1 MEPELLI
8 QFNSYLYIPCYEIYN
23 EVCNTFDNEGIKD
36 YVKSDIVDEF
46 KRHTK
51 EYLQPVMQFYI
62 GADYEDINNLNDI
75 IAKFTKYVSNLSYLR
90 NTFE

>member
-8 QFNSYLYIPCYEIYN
+8 QFKSYLYIPCSKIYDEI
-23 EVCNTFDNEGIKD
+23 CSTFESKGIKD

-46 KRHTK
+46 KRHTRK
-51 EYLQPVMQFYI
+51 YLHPIMQFHI
-62 GADYEDINNLNDI
+62 GADYEDINNLNEI
-75 IAKFTKYVSNLSYLR
+75 ISQFTKYVSNLSYLK